1 MKYAS
6 CTCALVLLFALGARA
21 QDSAVSPSPSFAG
34 ANIPES
40 GVTATAAPNGGAP
53 RGFASAQLLPDASF
67 GETAGTSAA
76 SSGSP
81 APQIGVVNVE
91 PSFSYQAYV
100 GYTFVRVYAFPARE
114 VNRNG
119 LDLSLS
125 YFIKRGLFGFEGAFT
140 GAFGSV
146 ANQPSDFAF
155 YGGGPRFRVSGPRGL
170 ELWAHGLAGDA
181 HFGPRVSGYGQ
192 DGVTYEVGGG
202 VDIKAT
208 QRFAYRLEADMIGTK
223 LYNTSQYSPKISAG
237 IIYKF

>member
-6 CTCALVLLFALGARA
+6 CACALVLLFALGAQA
-21 QDSAVSPSPSFAG
+21 QDTAVSPSPSFAR

-40 GVTATAAPNGGAP
+40 GLTATTAPDGDAP

-67 GETAGTSAA
+67 GETAGTSTA

-91 PSFSYQAYV
+91 PSFSYQAYL

-146 ANQPSDFAF
+146 ANERSDFIF

-170 ELWAHGLAGDA
+170 ELWAHGLAGGVQ
-181 HFGPRVSGYGQ
+181 FGPRIAGYDQG
-192 DGVTYEVGGG
+192 GVAYEVGGG

-208 QRFAYRLEADMIGTK
+208 QRLAYRLEADMIGTR
-223 LYNTSQYSPKISAG
+223 LYNSSQYSPKISAG